1 MASDW
6 QLSEGYVTRTILD
19 DGEVIYYGM
28 FKTIEEAQHWADQ
41 LLNATIETI
50 YTPTY
55 SRG

>member
-6 QLSEGYVTRTILD
+6 QMSEGYVTRTILD
-19 DGEVIYYGM
+19 NGDVIHYGM
-28 FKTIEEAQHWADQ
+28 FKTIEEAEQWAKQ
-41 LLNATIETI
+41 LINATIETI